1 MHYRKWITIVM
12 TVTMLLFTTSLE
24 AKSNTFEGGSEEIEE
39 DSKYESD
46 IHADDWFTNSSKR
59 GNYGFWEKYDET
71 HTVIRFATSWATTEE
86 NTQKLIEV
94 LKGLF

>member
-12 TVTMLLFTTSLE
+12 TVTMLLFTTSLD
-24 AKSNTFEGGSEEIEE
+24 AKNNTFEGGSEETEK
-39 DSKYESD
+39 DRKYESD

-94 LKGLF
+94 LKELF

>member
-1 MHYRKWITIVM
+1 MDYDCDDSNNAFIHNEFGCKN
-12 TVTMLLFTTSLE
+12 
-24 AKSNTFEGGSEEIEE
+24 NTFEGGSEEIEE

-94 LKGLF
+94 LKELF